1 MRVES
6 ASFVHSKKI
15 FLIFSFFVTLQ
26 FCEKF
31 NFMASKTKKSSS
43 GSAFSAFIAFC
54 KDNTAQFLGGVIIIF
69 ATFYITLS
77 LVSFLSAGKNDK
89 SIIEQYKKAE
99 MQYQKAKQT
108 QTLSEEDNNTA
119 KKELSVIKK
128 NVENIMGYRG
138 AVVAENLSNNWLG
151 LAVFFLV
158 AFMYVLGLRLCGMKK
173 FTLWKAFLFLTFLT
187 VWFSVFL
194 SITIDKLPI
203 SSYIQFG
210 GSTGDFILKFLEEN
224 VKILGTVLIIILT
237 ALIFLIIS
245 FSGTIPFLKNI
256 FTKTFNFKIK
266 FSKFFRCHSCKSR
279 NRLKNKRLR
288 NKFAMTG
295 SEQSVK
301 IGDEIVPEEWFH
313 NSNEP
318 KIEIIEKIA
327 KDDKNVDIE
336 IIETIKNDEDFISI
350 EDEIEE
356 IEEIIEDIED
366 KKSPEDVVNLPP
378 YEPRKDLSTYKFPT
392 ISLLKEYPQQ
402 ENNATDEE
410 KQSNRT
416 RIVTAMKNFGIGIKK
431 IYETIGPTIT
441 LYEIVPEDGIRI
453 SKIRNLESDIMLS
466 LAAIGI
472 RIIAPIP
479 GKGTIGIEVPNA
491 NPRIVS
497 MFDTINSKKFQ
508 DSTFDLPV
516 ALGRTITNEVFMF
529 DLCKM
534 PHLLVAGATG
544 QGKSVGLNAIITS
557 LLYKKHPAELKFVL
571 IDPKKVEFNI
581 YADIERHFLAK
592 LPEADEPVI
601 TDTQKVVQTLNSLCK
616 EMDLR
621 YDLLKLAHARNI
633 KEYNEKFISRH
644 LNPQK
649 GHRFLPYIV
658 VIVDEF
664 GDLIMTA
671 GKEVE
676 MPIARIAQLARAV
689 GMHMVIATQR
699 PSVNIITG
707 VIKANFPA
715 RVAFKVSSG
724 VDSKTILDGSGAQQL
739 IGRGDL
745 LFSQGNEPTR
755 VQCAFV
761 DTPEVEN
768 IVHFIGNQNGYPTA
782 LYLPEPDVA
791 ESDMETR
798 TFDISKRDSMFDE
811 VARLVVATQMASA
824 SNIQRKFSIGF
835 NRAARLIDQLE
846 AAGIVGAPDGSKPR
860 QVLIPTEYDL
870 EKIL

>member
-1 MRVES
+1 MT
-6 ASFVHSKKI
+6 K
-15 FLIFSFFVTLQ
+15 
-26 FCEKF
+26 
-31 NFMASKTKKSSS
+31 KTKKTGSN
-43 GSAFSAFIAFC
+43 SAFSGFIDFC
-54 KDNTAQFLGGVIIIF
+54 KDKTSQVMFGIVILF
-69 ATFYITLS
+69 AALYIMLS
-77 LVSFLSAGKNDK
+77 LVSFLSSGENDTSVIAK
-89 SIIEQYKKAE
+89 YRNEVTKYEQVIR
-99 MQYQKAKQT
+99 T
-108 QTLSEEDNNTA
+108 QTLSDDQIKA
-119 KKELSVIKK
+119 KQKELAGIKK
-128 NVENIMGYRG
+128 KVENITGYRG
-138 AVVAENLSNNWLG
+138 ATIAQSLINDWVGVS
-151 LAVFFLV
+151 VFFLV
-158 AFMYVLGLRLCGMKK
+158 AFLFVVGIRLCGVKR
-173 FTLWKAFLFLTFLT
+173 FTVWKAFLFFTFLT
-187 VWFSVFL
+187 VWFSIFFAL
-194 SITIDKLPI
+194 TLDQLIKSTYLK
-203 SSYIQFG
+203 FG
-210 GSTGDFILKFLEEN
+210 GVTGVVWSDFLVENIQVVGTILTL
-224 VKILGTVLIIILT
+224 ILT
-237 ALIFLIIS
+237 ALLFLIIS
-245 FSGTIPFLKNI
+245 FSGTIPFLKNMFKKI
-256 FTKTFNFKIK
+256 FNFKKFKIK
-266 FSKFFRCHSCKSR
+266 FPKFK
-279 NRLKNKRLR
+279 R
-288 NKFAMTG
+288 NKPKKERNKKDA
-295 SEQSVK
+295 EQSVK
-301 IGDEIVPEEWFH
+301 IGEIVPDEWWDKRNNALEH
-313 NSNEP
+313 IEIVETA
-318 KIEIIEKIA
+318 KIDKDDDYVIEVVEKDNASEIIEKIDNA
-327 KDDKNVDIE
+327 DKTAEYIASLE
-336 IIETIKNDEDFISI
+336 
-350 EDEIEE
+350 
-356 IEEIIEDIED
+356 
-366 KKSPEDVVNLPP
+366 P
-378 YEPRKDLSTYKFPT
+378 YEPRKDLSNYKFPT
-392 ISLLKEYPQQ
+392 ISLLKEYPIQ

-410 KQSNRT
+410 KQSNRM
-416 RIVTAMKNFGIGIKK
+416 RIVTTLQKFGIGIKK

-441 LYEIVPEDGIRI
+441 LYEIVPDDGIRI

-479 GKGTIGIEVPNA
+479 GKGTIGIEVPNS

-497 MFDTINSKKFQ
+497 MYDTIASKKFQ
-508 DSTFDLPV
+508 EANYDLPV

-592 LPEADEPVI
+592 LPDESEAVI
-601 TDTQKVVQTLNSLCK
+601 TDTQKVVNTLKSLCK

-689 GMHMVIATQR
+689 GMHMIIATQR

-724 VDSKTILDGSGAQQL
+724 IDSKTILDGSGAQQL

-768 IVHFIGNQNGYPTA
+768 IVHFIGDQQGYQTA
-782 LYLPEPDVA
+782 LSLPEPDTA
-791 ESDMETR
+791 EGNIEAGSL
-798 TFDISKRDSMFDE
+798 DIGKRDSMFDE
-811 VARLVVATQMASA
+811 VAHLVVATQQASS

-835 NRAARLIDQLE
+835 NRAARLVDQLE
-846 AAGIVGAPDGSKPR
+846 AAGIVGAADGSKPR
-860 QVLIPTEYDL
+860 QVLVQTEYDL
-870 EKIL
+870 EKMLRRG

>member
-1 MRVES
+1 
-6 ASFVHSKKI
+6 
-15 FLIFSFFVTLQ
+15 
-26 FCEKF
+26 
-31 NFMASKTKKSSS
+31 MAGKTKKSSS

-54 KDNTAQFLGGVIIIF
+54 KDNTAQFLGGLIIIF
-69 ATFYITLS
+69 AAFYITLS

-89 SIIEQYKKAE
+89 SIIEQYERAE
-99 MQYQKAKQT
+99 TQYQKDKTT
-108 QTLSEEDNNTA
+108 QTLSKEDIKKA
-119 KKELSVIKK
+119 KKELSDIKK
-128 NVENIMGYRG
+128 KVENVTGYRG
-138 AVVAENLSNNWLG
+138 AVVAENLINGWLG
-151 LAVFFLV
+151 LAVFFLL
-158 AFMYVLGLRLCGMKK
+158 AFMYIVGLRLCGLKR
-173 FTLWKAFLFLTFLT
+173 FTIWKAFLFCTFIT
-187 VWFSVFL
+187 IWFSVFL
-194 SITIDKLPI
+194 SITLDKLPI

-224 VKILGTVLIIILT
+224 VKILGTILIIILT

-256 FTKTFNFKIK
+256 FKKMFKFSFNIK
-266 FSKFFRCHSCKSR
+266 FPKFNIKRKKSKRKDINF
-279 NRLKNKRLR
+279 NN
-288 NKFAMTG
+288 
-295 SEQSVK
+295 EQSVK
-301 IGDEIVPEEWFH
+301 IGDEIVPNEWLPTDA
-313 NSNEP
+313 NEP
-318 KIEIIEKIA
+318 KIEIIET
-327 KDDKNVDIE
+327 KDVDIE
-336 IIETIKNDEDFISI
+336 IVETIESDEDVITI

-356 IEEIIEDIED
+356 IVENIKEI
-366 KKSPEDVVNLPP
+366 KTPEDVANLPP
-378 YEPRKDLSTYKFPT
+378 YEPRKDLSDYKFPT

-441 LYEIVPEDGIRI
+441 LYEIVPDDGIRI

-491 NPRIVS
+491 HPRIVS

-508 DSTFDLPV
+508 ESNFDLPV

-644 LNPQK
+644 LNPEK

-689 GMHMVIATQR
+689 GMHMIIATQR

-761 DTPEVEN
+761 DTPEVES
-768 IVHFIGNQNGYPTA
+768 IVHFIGDQHGYPTA

-791 ESDMETR
+791 ESNIEAA
-798 TFDISKRDSMFDE
+798 TFDGKRDSMFDE